1 MGRKREFEE
10 RITLPLSAE
19 MLERL
24 DSAVLEGETRLTVI
38 REAIDSE
45 LRRRRQRT
53 KRQGDETEKPD

>member
-24 DSAVLEGETRLTVI
+24 DHAVMDGETRLTVI

-45 LRRRRQRT
+45 LQKRSRKA
-53 KRQGDETEKPD
+53 KRQGTETEKPD